1 VIDADR
7 VSWTH
12 YRVTAAG
19 REPIAAAHHGLHYQP
34 SRRVGLGTIT
44 SRRPDP
50 PAEPAP
56 VDILAAIKAGAR
68 HPCRPPSR

>member
-7 VSWTH
+7 VAWTH

-19 REPIAAAHHGLHYQP
+19 REPIANARHGMHYAP
-34 SRRVGLGTIT
+34 SRRVGLGCIT
-44 SRRPDP
+44 SRRPEP
-50 PAEPAP
+50 LEAEP

-68 HPCRPPSR
+68 HPCPRRSR